1 MTVLGKGT
9 FGCVVSPALKCTDS
23 SIKSDKR
30 VSKIMREKDALDEM
44 QEYEAL
50 DKIPELKKYLLRFPE
65 PCNPVNDEK
74 FHKAIKQCKHDRV
87 NRVYRNPTTKN
98 IGSLLLENGGVSLK
112 DFQKQ
117 FRGKLTVNDFEFF
130 FNIH

>member
-30 VSKIMREKDALDEM
+30 VSKIMRERDALDEM

-65 PCNPVNDEK
+65 PCNPVND
-74 FHKAIKQCKHDRV
+74 
-87 NRVYRNPTTKN
+87 
-98 IGSLLLENGGVSLK
+98 
-112 DFQKQ
+112 
-117 FRGKLTVNDFEFF
+117 
-130 FNIH
+130 